1 MDYCQIVSYL
11 ETESHPI
18 CKGFYFLVPGTNLED
33 GLRSLKNDVGV
44 RNCRPYALRNNSD
57 IDIYMAHSHFNE
69 HIRADSDVSEN
80 EDDDYDVYFVYNS
93 DNDDTASLDQLS
105 DGEDEVVDVRIETTL
120 PKTKKKHT
128 KMFDD
133 NFLTRLFNGIERE
146 KYIEKEVK
154 GLIEGVEQLKRCVTF
169 YALANVLKLYYEI
182 NEGKRLVV
190 RCSRDNHGKS
200 MCPYRLWESWMQKE
214 RSFQVKTLA
223 DEHTYSR
230 TYEYDSLITPKQLNV
245 LSGEMVSRL
254 LELFLSYEEDP
265 NVKLIIMKGEGRAFC
280 AGGDVA
286 AVVNDINNGN
296 WKLSADF
303 SSKQFRLNYLM
314 ATYTK
319 PQVSLLRGIVMGGG
333 AGASIHGRF
342 RVATDNS
349 YFLKPHSFK
358 VNVFGANISKVF
370 AMPETALGL
379 FPDVGAS
386 YYLSRTP
393 GLFGEY
399 VGLTGAR
406 LDGAEML
413 ACGLATHFVPLEK
426 LPLLEDALCKANT
439 GDPNIVNN
447 IINEYSSTPKLKEK
461 SQYFRLKTIER
472 CFSRRTVEDIISALE
487 KEADKN
493 MDDWIAWTIKS
504 LKKASPTSLKISLRS
519 IREGRLQGVG
529 QCFIREYRMVCTVF
543 QGKYS
548 RDFSE
553 GYRALLLDKDKN
565 PKWEPSKLEF
575 VSDSMVD
582 RYFAA
587 LDDKDWEDLKL
598 PARSNLPSYAI
609 SKL

>member
-1 MDYCQIVSYL
+1 MTKLVL
-11 ETESHPI
+11 VKESS
-18 CKGFYFLVPGTNLED
+18 N
-33 GLRSLKNDVGV
+33 V
-44 RNCRPYALRNNSD
+44 R
-57 IDIYMAHSHFNE
+57 
-69 HIRADSDVSEN
+69 
-80 EDDDYDVYFVYNS
+80 
-93 DNDDTASLDQLS
+93 T
-105 DGEDEVVDVRIETTL
+105 VVLNR
-120 PKTKKKHT
+120 
-128 KMFDD
+128 
-133 NFLTRLFNGIERE
+133 
-146 KYIEKEVK
+146 
-154 GLIEGVEQLKRCVTF
+154 
-169 YALANVLKLYYEI
+169 
-182 NEGKRLVV
+182 
-190 RCSRDNHGKS
+190 
-200 MCPYRLWESWMQKE
+200 
-214 RSFQVKTLA
+214 
-223 DEHTYSR
+223 
-230 TYEYDSLITPKQLNV
+230 PKQLNA
-245 LSGEMVSRL
+245 LSVEMVSRL
-254 LELFLSYEEDP
+254 LELFLAYEEDP

-286 AVVNDINNGN
+286 AVVSDINNGN
-296 WKLSADF
+296 WKLGADF
-303 SSKQFRLNYLM
+303 FSKEFRLNYLM

-319 PQVSLLRGIVMGGG
+319 PQ
-333 AGASIHGRF
+333 
-342 RVATDNS
+342 
-349 YFLKPHSFK
+349 
-358 VNVFGANISKVF
+358 VF

-393 GLFGEY
+393 GFFGEY

-493 MDDWIAWTIKS
+493 MDDWIAWTIES

-529 QCFIREYRMVCTVF
+529 QCLIREYRMVCTVM
-543 QGKYS
+543 QGKFS
-548 RDFSE
+548 RDFFE
-553 GYRALLLDKDKN
+553 GCRALLLDKDKN

-587 LDDKDWEDLKL
+587 LEDKDWEDLKL
-598 PARSNLPSYAI
+598 PARSNLPSFAI